1 MGMLLRQKNNNI
13 KILIMVFT
21 TICFGALAWFYNIK
35 FYSTTQPSLKEKI
48 TGTEAV
54 TGMLEEGDLVEQK
67 IQFVGDI
74 YGIAFQ
80 IGTYGKVAE
89 GTLEIELSNSE
100 GDIGKEILD
109 LSEVRDMEKCAI
121 SFDEAIVSAEP
132 GDCVLRIYIKEL
144 GEATTISLMGDAD
157 AANEMDLKES
167 KIYYNYVA
175 TGNRLGLS
183 ILGIPRQVYEI
194 SRLFIIFMICLWLA
208 VMIVET
214 LLMFFHIKIHQA
226 FLAIAVLF
234 ITLYQLVLPPLTAP
248 DEDAHASMAYYYSN
262 FLWGEME
269 SEPIGTGKFSYIP
282 SRETETGLLEHPI
295 RPGGEDYLE
304 LIDSIT
310 EENSFDAKFNGKM
323 RTRLINASAV
333 TYFPQSFGVTLARLL
348 HLNGTLT
355 LYMGR
360 FFSSIAYIVL
370 CYFGI
375 KMMPSYQ
382 CALALVSLLPMS
394 LHLGASYSYDSIL
407 LGGAVFF
414 TGLVFRLYDRKTQ
427 MSIWDWGGLLLS
439 ALILTAGKGIYI
451 LLLGLCLI
459 IPWQA
464 WGGKFSK
471 IWKLLVFYGGA
482 LIMFAVN
489 MMPLLLYRVQKEPAK
504 EMLNSGIILKRP
516 LEFIWLVLN
525 TLVERL
531 SWYLQSMLGG
541 YLGWFDVTLPT
552 VIVYMALLLL
562 LLGAIRTSGTQMEL
576 TFFARI
582 VCIAVFLA
590 IGGGCIVAAL
600 SWNEATVL
608 SIDGVQGR
616 YLLQPLPALIIGIS
630 GWKGIELKRNLDR
643 WLLLGIGAVNACA
656 LITAFNTI
664 ASR

>member
-1 MGMLLRQKNNNI
+1 MKKEYFFEGENLMGMLLRQKNNNI

-21 TICFGALAWFYNIK
+21 TVCFGVLVWFYNIK
-35 FYSTTQPSLKEKI
+35 FYSTTQPSLEEEI

-54 TGMLEEGDLVEQK
+54 TGVLEEGDLVEQK

-109 LSEVRDMEKCAI
+109 LSEVGDMEKCAI

-132 GDCVLRIYIKEL
+132 GDCVLRICVKEL

-157 AANEMDLKES
+157 
-167 KIYYNYVA
+167 
-175 TGNRLGLS
+175 GNRLGLS
-183 ILGIPRQVYEI
+183 IWGISHQVYEI

-214 LLMFFHIKIHQA
+214 LLMFFHVKTHQA

-234 ITLYQLVLPPLTAP
+234 ITLYQLVFPPLAVP
-248 DEDAHASMAYYYSN
+248 DEEAHASMAFYYSN

-269 SEPIGTGKFSYIP
+269 SGPISTGYNYIP
-282 SRETETGLLEHPI
+282 SRETETGLLEHSLW
-295 RPGGEDYLE
+295 PGGEDYLE

-310 EENSFDAKFNGKM
+310 EENSFDAEFNGKM

-482 LIMFAVN
+482 LIMFAVS

-504 EMLNSGIILKRP
+504 EMLNAGIILKRP

-541 YLGWFDVTLPT
+541 YLGGLDITLPT

-562 LLGAIRTSGTQMEL
+562 LLSAIRTSGTQMEL